1 MTENLKK
8 DLLQLGGAL
17 LAITV
22 VVALCLG
29 CVDTLTREKIAQI
42 KEQNIQDAMREVC
55 GEDASFEEMTVD
67 SAADPTITSVN
78 RILRQGQKDGFCL
91 QVEPMGFGGAITMIV
106 GIDGQGA
113 VLGVRI
119 VELSETP
126 GLGAKADDA
135 KWLAQYQG
143 ASGQLNVVKAATGN
157 ESDIVAL
164 SGATITSKGVTAG
177 VQTALDF
184 AAAQQ

>member
-1 MTENLKK
+1 MLF
-8 DLLQLGGAL
+8 
-17 LAITV
+17 
-22 VVALCLG
+22 
-29 CVDTLTREKIAQI
+29 R
-42 KEQNIQDAMREVC
+42 
-55 GEDASFEEMTVD
+55 S
-67 SAADPTITSVN
+67 
-78 RILRQGQKDGFCL
+78 
-91 QVEPMGFGGAITMIV
+91 

-143 ASGQLNVVKAATGN
+143 TSGQLNVVKAATGN

>member
-1 MTENLKK
+1 MSESLRK
-8 DLLQLGGAL
+8 DLLRLGGAL

-22 VVALCLG
+22 AVALCLG
-29 CVDTLTREKIAQI
+29 CVDTLTRDRIARI
-42 KEQNIQDAMREVC
+42 KEENIQNAMREVC
-55 GEDASFEEMTVD
+55 GADASFEPMTLSPEED
-67 SAADPTITSVN
+67 STITSAS
-78 RILRQGQKDGFCL
+78 RILRQGKHDGFCL

-106 GIDGQGA
+106 GVDGQGA
-113 VLGVRI
+113 VLGVEI

-126 GLGAKADDA
+126 GLGAKADDV

-143 ASGQLNVVKAATGN
+143 ASGSLNVVKAATGN
-157 ESDIVAL
+157 PGDITAL

-184 AAAQQ
+184 AARQ